1 MEAGLN
7 VRCTFR
13 SPDSYVLPLREL
25 VKEGGLSEEII
36 NDRVRDILRVKFL
49 VGLFDTPYQT
59 DLKGADEEVEKKENE
74 EVALQASRESIVLL
88 KNEKNVLPL
97 DPSKIRKIAVCGP
110 NADEHSYALTH
121 YGPLAVEVTSVLKGI
136 QEKMKDKADVLYTK
150 GCDLVDANW
159 PESELIDYPLT
170 DEEQKEIDKAVSQA
184 KQADV
189 AIVVLGGGQRTCGEN
204 KSRSSLDLPGR
215 QLDLLKAVVA
225 TGKPVVLVLINGRPL
240 SINWAD
246 KFVPAILEA
255 WYPGSKGGIA
265 VADILFGDYNPGGK
279 LTVTF
284 PKTVG
289 QIPFN
294 FPCKPSSQ
302 IDGGK
307 NPGPDGNMSRANGAL
322 YPFGYGLS
330 YTTFEYSDLKISP
343 AIITPNQKAYV
354 TCKVTN
360 TGKRSGDEVIQ
371 LYVRDV
377 LSSVTTYEKNL
388 AGFERVHLKPGETKE
403 ITFPIDRKA
412 LELLNAD
419 MHWVV
424 EPGDFTLMLGA
435 SSTDIRLNGTLTVV
449 EPGQAPATNTNKD
462 STPVSASTN
471 ADTVDNIIDNNLTTF
486 WEGNKGDYITFTLQN
501 GAKIDGVSIAFSREN
516 RLETDFEIQ
525 LSSGGGQ
532 FLTVYSGNVKEYNKL
547 LDFRFKGTT
556 ASDLRIVLGSDRV
569 GVAEIKL
576 PQLQK

>member
-1 MEAGLN
+1 M
-7 VRCTFR
+7 
-13 SPDSYVLPLREL
+13 
-25 VKEGGLSEEII
+25 
-36 NDRVRDILRVKFL
+36 
-49 VGLFDTPYQT
+49 
-59 DLKGADEEVEKKENE
+59 EKKENE

-265 VADILFGDYNPGGK
+265 V
-279 LTVTF
+279 
-284 PKTVG
+284 
-289 QIPFN
+289 
-294 FPCKPSSQ
+294 
-302 IDGGK
+302 
-307 NPGPDGNMSRANGAL
+307 
-322 YPFGYGLS
+322 S
-330 YTTFEYSDLKISP
+330 YTHLDVYKRQVLWKLKYHY
-343 AIITPNQKAYV
+343 QKAYCNKHPHKQ
-354 TCKVTN
+354 T
-360 TGKRSGDEVIQ
+360 I
-371 LYVRDV
+371 L
-377 LSSVTTYEKNL
+377 L
-388 AGFERVHLKPGETKE
+388 A
-403 ITFPIDRKA
+403 
-412 LELLNAD
+412 
-419 MHWVV
+419 
-424 EPGDFTLMLGA
+424 
-435 SSTDIRLNGTLTVV
+435 
-449 EPGQAPATNTNKD
+449 
-462 STPVSASTN
+462 VS
-471 ADTVDNIIDNNLTTF
+471 L
-486 WEGNKGDYITFTLQN
+486 
-501 GAKIDGVSIAFSREN
+501 
-516 RLETDFEIQ
+516 
-525 LSSGGGQ
+525 
-532 FLTVYSGNVKEYNKL
+532 
-547 LDFRFKGTT
+547 
-556 ASDLRIVLGSDRV
+556 
-569 GVAEIKL
+569 
-576 PQLQK
+576 

>member
-1 MEAGLN
+1 M
-7 VRCTFR
+7 
-13 SPDSYVLPLREL
+13 
-25 VKEGGLSEEII
+25 VKEGGLSEEVI

-471 ADTVDNIIDNNLTTF
+471 ADTVDNVIDNNLTTF

-532 FLTVYSGNVKEYNKL
+532 FLTVYSGTVKEYNKL